1 MNFEFDDLVKI
12 CKLKEVNRLL
22 FALDSFEYSNP
33 IFAFA
38 YKHTPEGIQV
48 CDETVEWIKTSRRCC
63 DSNDGM
69 NSADYKIGKLL
80 DKLFS
85 ATEDFDSFEFGF
97 VDNISKGFTSY
108 LSFNRSSDRAELHDS
123 IKSLIRLQ
131 HAAFHDNPKYSKV
144 VYGRHVLNKDELT
157 RKFAEFLMDYCIENN
172 DKANIVTDQNSVIK
186 TFPDL
191 IQLSKDFMESSGLSF
206 GDQKQQLNA
215 LSALT
220 TSRIIHIGW
229 SYQDITDE
237 SVWPIVERIYG
248 EANSENYERL
258 MKEKSNEVMAYF
270 MLDVNFIKSFR
281 LKVE

>member
-1 MNFEFDDLVKI
+1 MNFEFGDLVKI
-12 CKLKEVNRLL
+12 CKLKKVNRLL

-63 DSNDGM
+63 DSNDGI

-80 DKLFS
+80 DKLLS
-85 ATEDFDSFEFGF
+85 SSEDFDFFEFGF
-97 VDNISKGFTSY
+97 IDNISKAFTSY
-108 LSFNRSSDRAELHDS
+108 LSFNRSSDRADLHDS
-123 IKSLIRLQ
+123 MKSLIRSQ
-131 HAAFHDNPKYSKV
+131 HAAFHDNSKYSKI
-144 VYGRHVLNKDELT
+144 VYGKHVLNKDEFT

-172 DKANIVTDQNSVIK
+172 EKVNMVSDQNSVIQL
-186 TFPDL
+186 FPN
-191 IQLSKDFMESSGLSF
+191 IIELSEKFMESSGILL
-206 GDQKQQLNA
+206 GDKNQQLNT
-215 LSALT
+215 LSLLT

-237 SVWPIVERIYG
+237 AVWPIVERIYG
-248 EANSENYERL
+248 ESNSENFERL

>member
-1 MNFEFDDLVKI
+1 MNFEFDDLVKV
-12 CKLKEVNRLL
+12 CKLKEVNSLL

-38 YKHTPEGIQV
+38 YKHTPKGIQV
-48 CDETVEWIKTSRRCC
+48 CDKTVEWIKTSRRCC
-63 DSNDGM
+63 DTNDGI
-69 NSADYKIGKLL
+69 NSADYKVGKLL

-85 ATEDFDSFEFGF
+85 ATEDFDYFEFGF
-97 VDNISKGFTSY
+97 VDNVSKSFTSH
-108 LSFNRSSDRAELHDS
+108 LSFNRSSDRAKLHDS
-123 IKSLIRLQ
+123 IKSLIRSQ
-131 HAAFHDNPKYSKV
+131 HAAFHDNPKYSKI

-172 DKANIVTDQNSVIK
+172 EKANMVSDQNSVINL
-186 TFPDL
+186 FPD
-191 IQLSKDFMESSGLSF
+191 IIELSKKFMESSGISF
-206 GDQKQQLNA
+206 GDKQQQLNA
-215 LSALT
+215 LSVLI

-248 EANSENYERL
+248 EGNSENYERL
-258 MKEKSNEVMAYF
+258 RKEKSNEVMTYF

-281 LKVE
+281 LKIE

>member
-1 MNFEFDDLVKI
+1 MNFEFGDLVKI
-12 CKLKEVNRLL
+12 CKLKKVNRLL

-63 DSNDGM
+63 DSNDGI

-80 DKLFS
+80 DKLLS
-85 ATEDFDSFEFGF
+85 SSEDFDFFEFGF
-97 VDNISKGFTSY
+97 IDNISKAFTSY
-108 LSFNRSSDRAELHDS
+108 LSFNRSSDRADLHDS
-123 IKSLIRLQ
+123 MKSLIRSQ
-131 HAAFHDNPKYSKV
+131 HAAFHDNSKYSKI
-144 VYGRHVLNKDELT
+144 VYGKHVLNKDEFT

-172 DKANIVTDQNSVIK
+172 EKVNMVSDQNSVIQL
-186 TFPDL
+186 FPN
-191 IQLSKDFMESSGLSF
+191 IIELSEKFMESSGILL
-206 GDQKQQLNA
+206 GDKNQQLNT
-215 LSALT
+215 LSLLT

-237 SVWPIVERIYG
+237 AVWPIVERIYG
-248 EANSENYERL
+248 EGNSENFERL